1 MYAYCATHN
10 VSWNGDL
17 RDYCL
22 ECMEILELDRPW
34 TDEEA
39 MQAGYPNKPIGTD
52 DRREDVWH

>member
-10 VSWNGDL
+10 VSWNGDI

-39 MQAGYPNKPIGTD
+39 MQAGSPNKPIGTD
-52 DRREDVWH
+52 DRREDV